1 MTRTLAGSQG
11 RPVEAEEKVIWQR
24 SFVLK
29 KAARKTNASGA
40 NHVNQLGS
48 FEPGSPHVCTGASCN
63 FALQAQHSCHVLF
76 FQVNFHSYSCN
87 ARS

>member
-11 RPVEAEEKVIWQR
+11 RPAEAEEEVIWQR

-29 KAARKTNASGA
+29 KAERKTNASGA

-48 FEPGSPHVCTGASCN
+48 FEPGSPHVCTGATRVFPFGVAILHCRLN
-63 FALQAQHSCHVLF
+63 THATC
-76 FQVNFHSYSCN
+76 YSF
-87 ARS
+87 R